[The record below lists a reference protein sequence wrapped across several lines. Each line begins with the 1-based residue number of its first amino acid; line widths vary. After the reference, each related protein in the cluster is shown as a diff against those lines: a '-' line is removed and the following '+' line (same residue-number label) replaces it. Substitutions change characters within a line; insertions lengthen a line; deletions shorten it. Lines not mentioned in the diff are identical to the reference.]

1 MPCAFHSYFFRE
13 TLIVSCRYRWYSGII
28 SKASSL
34 RFLTYSST
42 RVLVIFLS
50 LKIAINITYI
60 ISIYTF
66 FFQITRF
73 FSVSKISAPDSE
85 RYGEGG
91 GGGRERRWRMET
103 LKMSV
108 RQCVLSRK
116 PRTLKQCIIGT
127 AIHLP
132 SCEYPRA

>member
-1 MPCAFHSYFFRE
+1 MIICDTLAMPCAFHSYFFRE

-91 GGGRERRWRMET
+91 GGSGEGKEMED
-103 LKMSV
+103 
-108 RQCVLSRK
+108 
-116 PRTLKQCIIGT
+116 GD
-127 AIHLP
+127 A
-132 SCEYPRA
+132 